1 MLGERPD
8 QRGLCNVRFLR
19 FSVSLESMEIVRLW
33 PLSSPQSR
41 MENLDDQPV
50 VGKANFLGRYEIYNE
65 KTGRSAYRGPGTDD
79 TLRVCPQRLPP
90 RGPRLDTSRTRRR
103 RP

>member
-1 MLGERPD
+1 MLGERSE
-8 QRGLCNVRFLR
+8 QRDLCNVRFLR

-41 MENLDDQPV
+41 MENLEDLDDQPV

-65 KTGRSAYRGPGTDD
+65 KTGRSAYRGPGTGDRGPMI
-79 TLRVCPQRLPP
+79 LSAFVPSACP
-90 RGPRLDTSRTRRR
+90 RGDRD
-103 RP
+103 